1 MTLTAY
7 PGDAILICVC
17 AIWYLPVALEIV
29 KHGADPN
36 FQFPDDGCSPMYWAV
51 MCANPVL
58 LNALLDHG
66 GNPNLKT
73 WDSNS
78 GITPLHAA
86 ANAGR
91 YEEAKILLERGADLS
106 IRDAEGLTPLERAR
120 RSNKLDMVELLASHM
135 NVDAPKATTTRV
147 YAGHGRGNR

>member
-1 MTLTAY
+1 MTLTKN

-29 KHGADPN
+29 EHGADPN
-36 FQFPDDGCSPMYWAV
+36 FQYFGDGRSPIYWAV

-66 GNPNLKT
+66 GNPDLKT
-73 WDSNS
+73 WDGYD

-91 YEEAKILLERGADLS
+91 YAEAKILIERGADLTV
-106 IRDAEGLTPLERAR
+106 RDAEGLTPLERAR
-120 RSNKLDMVELLASHM
+120 KSNKLDMVELLASQNNM
-135 NVDAPKATTTRV
+135 DPPRAAATRM